1 MAEKSKVARSY
12 RELAARCERSA
23 DQAGSREV
31 REGYQ
36 RMAMQWS
43 VLAAQSEGV
52 YGAA

>member
-1 MAEKSKVARSY
+1 MAEKSKIATSY

-31 REGYQ
+31 REGYE
-36 RMAMQWS
+36 RMASQWRA
-43 VLAAQSEGV
+43 LATQTERV